1 MLVNSFKRNSGFT
14 LIELMIVVVIIGIL
28 TSLAIPRFTGASTR
42 AKQSEAR
49 LILKQIYTMQHSY
62 HQISSF
68 YGDAGV
74 VASAGGVFPQIG
86 VEIMVG
92 ARYTFVMV
100 AAANSFTCTATSN
113 LDGDPTVDVWTI
125 DQDGTL
131 SNAINDFL
139 T

>member
-1 MLVNSFKRNSGFT
+1 MLMNRIKQKSGFT

-49 LILKQIYTMQHSY
+49 LILRQVYTMQHSY
-62 HQISSF
+62 HQFSSF

-74 VASAGGVFPQIG
+74 TASAGGVFPQIG
-86 VEIMVG
+86 VEIMAG
-92 ARYTFVMV
+92 ARYSFVMV
-100 AAANSFTCTATSN
+100 AAANSFICTATSN

-125 DQDGTL
+125 DQDGVL
-131 SNAINDFL
+131 SNTINDFL

>member
-62 HQISSF
+62 HQINSN
-68 YGDAGV
+68 YGDMGV
-74 VASAGGVFPQIG
+74 SAAAGGMFPQIG
-86 VEIMVG
+86 VDIMVS
-92 ARYTFVMV
+92 ARYSFTMVANASTFVCT
-100 AAANSFTCTATSN
+100 AAAN
-113 LDGDPTVDVWTI
+113 LDGDATVDTWTI
-125 DQDGTL
+125 DQDGVL
-131 SNAINDFL
+131 SNTINDFL

>member
-1 MLVNSFKRNSGFT
+1 MLMNRVRRNSGFT

-49 LILKQIYTMQHSY
+49 LILKQVYTLQHSY
-62 HQISSF
+62 HQISSL
-68 YGDAGV
+68 YGDGGV
-74 VASAGGVFPQIG
+74 STFAGGMFPQIG

-92 ARYTFVMV
+92 ARYSYTMV
-100 AAANSFTCTATSN
+100 ANANTFNCTATAN

-125 DQDGTL
+125 DQDGVLLNT
-131 SNAINDFL
+131 INDFSS
-139 T
+139 